1 MKLSSN
7 TNFFQQPTLTANS
20 AKPVVKSCISNQTA
34 ELIMQTAEL
43 LHDCGMKNM
52 SERVEQIYKDTFRE
66 RFVVAVVGEF
76 SRGKSTF
83 LNNLLGQQSVLP
95 VGNLPTTALM
105 TRIRYNTLPKMAV
118 FDEKGNKVAMMDLKP
133 ESWTGLTSNNFGE
146 GEVTGSIIVGINNLW
161 LGSHGIEMIDCPGA
175 GDLSE
180 VRARQIGDALNRADG
195 AIIAVSAL
203 AALSIS
209 EKTFIQQRI
218 LARKTPFTM
227 LIVNKLDM
235 VKPEERNGV
244 IKHIHDVLA
253 LNKMDIPVFIPAQM
267 EMPDDT
273 YQDIMGMDKV
283 KAAIEE
289 WTTDSQRQKLTDAWV
304 KARVCE
310 VVKMAVKVLTDQ
322 QELLSKDDDKRRE
335 LIAEKKLALEKMS
348 IEWEEMTLSLM
359 QKSNVCYT
367 KFLEKADEYA
377 ADITEKLQYEAS
389 HTSNPQKWWTED
401 YPYRLKMELANMSVG
416 LENLVVKTAAD
427 DARWFNQLL
436 EQKFKMLIQTGDFSV
451 ADKDEY
457 KSVRSEKDI
466 TFEDVSRKVNLARVG
481 TAALSIA
488 GFFLMAP
495 GLGILATLGI
505 GTGGSIL
512 TTMFAK
518 KKLEQQHED
527 MKAAIAKDIP
537 NIVARAT
544 DNSEKRVQNL
554 YEDMLRESEKKK
566 DLWLESQLQAV
577 ETANGPKNEEQNVKL
592 TAQIGQLRELEAQFN
607 QSKD

>member
-7 TNFFQQPTLTANS
+7 TNFFQQPTLTANP
-20 AKPVVKSCISNQTA
+20 AKPVVKSCISNQAA

-289 WTTDSQRQKLTDAWV
+289 WTTDSQRQELTDAWA

-577 ETANGPKNEEQNVKL
+577 ETANGPKNEEQKAKL
-592 TAQIGQLRELEAQFN
+592 TVQIGQLRELEAQFN